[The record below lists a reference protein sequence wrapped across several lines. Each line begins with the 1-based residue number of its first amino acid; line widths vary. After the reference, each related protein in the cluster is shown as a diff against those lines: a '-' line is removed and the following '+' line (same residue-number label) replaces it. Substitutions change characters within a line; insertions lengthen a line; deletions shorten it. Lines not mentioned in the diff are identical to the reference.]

1 MRNIVYY
8 VLVVTAIGMWMGIS
22 LANLEAAY
30 QRVDTVCQEG
40 C

>member
-1 MRNIVYY
+1 MRNVVYY
-8 VLVVTAIGMWMGIS
+8 AMVVTAIGLWMGIA
-22 LANLEAAY
+22 LTNLEAAY